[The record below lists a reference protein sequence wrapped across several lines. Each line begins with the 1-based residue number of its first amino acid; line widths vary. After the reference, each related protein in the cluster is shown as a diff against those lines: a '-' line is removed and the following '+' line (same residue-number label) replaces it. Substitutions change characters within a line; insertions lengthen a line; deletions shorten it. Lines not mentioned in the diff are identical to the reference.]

1 MERTLER
8 LPEVWGRAKT
18 NEDLLMSDFSRRSS
32 AVQRS
37 AMARKRVKFFVK
49 QKTEQSELCSDV
61 VDHQGLEPWTP

>member
-37 AMARKRVKFFVK
+37 AMARKRVKFRLLV
-49 QKTEQSELCSDV
+49 SIPSASISIL
-61 VDHQGLEPWTP
+61 